1 MNLLSRLLLLVLCG
15 SFSSLHAQYTETIN
29 SNRPG
34 NSQGAFAVGT
44 NVIQVELGL
53 GLGTENH
60 SLLNTEADA
69 FSLDYAIR
77 YGLLMERLEINAIGA
92 YQNNSVTFDNGVVT
106 GDYTQANFRLNSL
119 GAKYLL
125 YDPYRKRDLEG
136 PNLYSWKA
144 NNKFQWR
151 ELIPAVSVYAGVN
164 FDFEDSPFSPEFES
178 VISPRIAVIS
188 QHNFNG
194 GWVFVAN
201 IIADRITTDFP
212 SYSYIITLTHAF
224 NQKFSAFLE
233 NEGIKS
239 DFYAD
244 QLVRAGAAY
253 LFNSD
258 FQLDASVLLNWK
270 DTPSRTFFKI
280 GASYRFDMHN
290 KDEYIEEKGN
300 DENKD
305 KKAPNRKDGLDVKD
319 DGGF

>member
-1 MNLLSRLLLLVLCG
+1 MNPKICLLILLLCG
-15 SFSSLHAQYTETIN
+15 SFYPLHAQYTEMIN

-34 NSQGAFAVGT
+34 NSQGAFAVGV
-44 NVIQVELGL
+44 NVLQFELGL
-53 GLGTENH
+53 GLGKEEH
-60 SLLNTEADA
+60 DLFNTEANA
-69 FSLDYAIR
+69 FSLDYGIR
-77 YGLLMERLEINAIGA
+77 YGLLWERLEINAIGQ
-92 YQNNSVTFDNGVVT
+92 YQNNKVTFNNGLQT
-106 GDYTQANFRLNSL
+106 GEFTQANFRLNSL
-119 GAKYLL
+119 GAKYLI

-144 NNKFQWR
+144 NNTFQWR

-178 VISPRIAVIS
+178 VISPRIAVIT
-188 QHNFNG
+188 QHNWTG
-194 GWVFVAN
+194 GWVFVTN
-201 IIADRITTDFP
+201 IIADRVTTEFP
-212 SYSYIITLTHAF
+212 SYSYILTLTHAF

-233 NEGIKS
+233 NQGIKS

-244 QLVRAGAAY
+244 QLFRAGAAY
-253 LFNSD
+253 LFTQD

-290 KDEYIEEKGN
+290 KDEYIEESGK
-300 DENKD
+300 KD
-305 KKAPNRKDGLDVKD
+305 AKEGRKRKDDVDLKD